1 MKKNILLFAAL
12 IALACTPA
20 CYLKANSNQTETNIL
35 VNEDELQFSS
45 IDVDQLPEAIV
56 DVITKNY
63 EGNTVDSAAVAKT
76 KDDVAVYQ
84 IILKDAEGKVTQCL
98 FNEDGTVYEK

>member
-1 MKKNILLFAAL
+1 MKKNILIFTLFVAL
-12 IALACTPA
+12 VSTPA
-20 CYLKANSNQTETNIL
+20 LYLNANSNLNQTAINAE
-35 VNEDELQFSS
+35 EDLQFSS
-45 IDVDQLPEAIV
+45 IDIDQLPEAIV
-56 DVITKNY
+56 DVITKKY

-84 IILKDAEGKVTQCL
+84 VVLKDAEGKLTKCL